1 MRKNILSVIGIGAFA
16 LMVGLNLRH
25 AANGYGILDNNLS
38 VEVLAQTNSSGS
50 GSGNGSDYGSG
61 SGTTEK
67 GCTQIKNFVSSHEL
81 CSTNPVKYVKYDGV
95 RYSCQNNGT
104 SFFCKEGFEGAVSNE
119 CNGTTQTFSATT
131 KQCK

>member
-25 AANGYGILDNNLS
+25 AANDYGILDNNLS

-50 GSGNGSDYGSG
+50 GSGSGSGSDYGSGNGSDYGSG

-67 GCTQIKNFVSSHEL
+67 GCTQITDTLSDEM
-81 CSTNPVKYVKYDGV
+81 CSTYPVKHVKY
-95 RYSCQNNGT
+95 NGIKYG
-104 SFFCKEGFEGAVSNE
+104 SSDFCSEGFMYCQDS
-119 CNGTTQTFSATT
+119 
-131 KQCK
+131 